1 MSRRALP
8 LVAVAALATLTTGC
22 AVGERPTLQAA
33 ELITDPASET
43 VVERL
48 DRPPVGDFDAVYTI
62 TPTATGGSP
71 ATATITSRGGE
82 VRAEIGSVVFT
93 TDATGLTTT
102 CALDGTACDDIADD
116 ARISDLGI
124 THQFWSSAFRQRLAT
139 DAARRIGT
147 STGTTDTIAG
157 QSAVCVA
164 IKLPSS
170 VEQVGT
176 ATYCALDQGVL
187 ARYTGADAT
196 IELTS
201 FTTQP

>member
-1 MSRRALP
+1 MSRRSLP
-8 LVAVAALATLTTGC
+8 IVAIAALGVLTTGC

-33 ELITDPASET
+33 ELITDPATDT
-43 VVERL
+43 VVDRL
-48 DRPPVGDFDAVYTI
+48 DRPPVGDFTAVYVI

-71 ATATITSRGGE
+71 TTATVTRQGGA
-82 VRAEIGSVVFT
+82 VRTEIGSVVFT

-102 CALDGTACDDIADD
+102 CAADGSACDDIADD
-116 ARISDLGI
+116 ARISDLGV
-124 THQFWSSAFRQRLAT
+124 THRFWSAAFRQRLAT

-157 QSAVCVA
+157 QPAVCVA

-176 ATYCALDQGVL
+176 ASYCALEQGVL
-187 ARYTGADAT
+187 ARYIGADAT

-201 FTTQP
+201 FVAQP

>member
-8 LVAVAALATLTTGC
+8 LVAVVALATLTTGC

>member
-1 MSRRALP
+1 MSRRAIP
-8 LVAVAALATLTTGC
+8 LVAIAALSALTTGC
-22 AVGERPTLQAA
+22 ALGERPTLQAA
-33 ELITDPASET
+33 ELVTDPASET

-71 ATATITSRGGE
+71 TSATVTSRGGA

-102 CALDGTACDDIADD
+102 CALDGTACESIADD
-116 ARISDLGI
+116 ARISDLGV

-139 DAARRIGT
+139 DAARRVGT
-147 STGTTDTIAG
+147 STGSTDTIAG

-170 VEQVGT
+170 VDQVGT
-176 ATYCALDQGVL
+176 ASYCALEQGVL
-187 ARYTGADAT
+187 ARYVGADAT

-201 FTTQP
+201 FTAQP

>member
-1 MSRRALP
+1 MSRRSLP
-8 LVAVAALATLTTGC
+8 IAAIAALTMLATGC

-33 ELITDPASET
+33 ELITDPASEA

-48 DRPPVGDFDAVYTI
+48 DRPPVGDFAAVYTI
-62 TPTATGGSP
+62 TPSATGGAP
-71 ATATITSRGGE
+71 ATATVTSRGGE

-93 TDATGLTTT
+93 TDAAGLTTT
-102 CALDGTACDDIADD
+102 CAVDGTACDDIADD

-124 THQFWSSAFRQRLAT
+124 THQFWGSAFRQRLAT

-147 STGTTDTIAG
+147 STGTADTIAG

-176 ATYCALDQGVL
+176 ATYCALEQGVL
-187 ARYTGADAT
+187 ARYIGADAT

>member
-1 MSRRALP
+1 MSRRVLP
-8 LVAVAALATLTTGC
+8 LVAIAVLSALTTGC
-22 AVGERPTLQAA
+22 ALGERPTLQAA

-48 DRPPVGDFDAVYTI
+48 DRPPVGDFEAVYTI
-62 TPTATGGSP
+62 TPTATGGNP
-71 ATATITSRGGE
+71 TTATVTSRGGE

-93 TDATGLTTT
+93 TDVTGLTST
-102 CALDGTACDDIADD
+102 CSLDDTECEDIADD
-116 ARISDLGI
+116 ARISDLGV
-124 THQFWSSAFRQRLAT
+124 THQFWGSAFRQRLAT

-157 QSAVCVA
+157 QPAVCVA

-176 ATYCALDQGVL
+176 TSYCALEQGVL
-187 ARYTGADAT
+187 ARYTGADVS

-201 FTTQP
+201 FTIQP